1 MIFDDWFEATNCLL
15 GEEGVPRSSSLLM
28 LIMSKSGK
36 GRGTISERF
45 VCKSILI
52 PAAVV
57 AVQLVVEFRVI
68 DMDLIRTNT
77 DEGTCNDSSSEH
89 YRIFDELMRRW
100 EKIWVSCHIFDAAH
114 ST

>member
-1 MIFDDWFEATNCLL
+1 MFDDRFQATDCFL
-15 GEEGVPRSSSLLM
+15 GEEGIPWPSSFLM
-28 LIMSKSGK
+28 LIMPNSVK

-45 VCKSILI
+45 VCESILI

-57 AVQLVVEFRVI
+57 AVQLVVEIRVI

-77 DEGTCNDSSSEH
+77 DEGTYSDSKMSSI
-89 YRIFDELMRRW
+89 RICDVLMRRW
-100 EKIWVSCHIFDAAH
+100 VKTWVSCHIYDEAH